1 LKIRVNGEEKFLKD
15 YTTLY
20 DFLKQKLVKLDV
32 IVEYN
37 YSFVDRS
44 SWNKITLNENDN
56 IEVIKLI
63 GGG

>member
-1 LKIRVNGEEKFLKD
+1 MKIRVNGEEKFLKD